1 MAGVQGRMDDM
12 QRRATVVG
20 SGPHGLVAAVTLA
33 RAGYAVRVLE
43 AADAPGGGA
52 RTAELTLPGFR
63 HDVASAVHP
72 ATLASPWFRA
82 FGIAE
87 RVEWIVPD
95 ASFGHPLDDAPAAIA
110 WRSLE
115 RTADGLGSDGPR
127 WRRLFEPLRDH
138 LDDVVEVTSDTL
150 VRVPRHPL
158 ALARFGAR
166 AMGLGTPLE
175 AALLRTEAGRA
186 LWSGVAAHAPSRMPS
201 LAGAGAGALL
211 AAHAHSPHGWP
222 LPRGG
227 AQAITDALVADL
239 AAHGGTV
246 ECGVRVDD
254 LSTLDIGDLRRGDLL
269 FLAGSPRL
277 IETLPGVPARYL
289 RAVRAFRYGPGVAK
303 VDAALDGP
311 IPWRDETLATVPT
324 VHVGGS
330 ATEIRAAESDVISGR
345 VPSRPYVLLT
355 QPSVVDDSRAPAGA
369 AVLWAYVHVPAGSDL
384 DPTEAV
390 LAQLERFAPGVR
402 ERILATHST
411 SAARL
416 AALNPAA
423 IGGDGLGGALTIR
436 NLVRR
441 PVLSGTPWRTPV
453 RGVYLASS
461 GAPPG
466 PSVNGMAGWHAART
480 AIGDAGGGAPELTDL
495 FSGSAVP

>member
-1 MAGVQGRMDDM
+1 M

-52 RTAELTLPGFR
+52 RSAELTLPGFR

-82 FGIAE
+82 FGIAD
-87 RVEWIVPD
+87 RVEWIVPE

-115 RTADGLGSDGPR
+115 RTADGLGADGPR
-127 WRRLFEPLRDH
+127 WRRLFEPVRDH
-138 LDDVVEVTSDTL
+138 LADVVEVTSDTL
-150 VRVPRHPL
+150 LRVPRHPL

-166 AMGLGTPLE
+166 AAGLGTPS
-175 AALLRTEAGRA
+175 ANALLRTEAGRA
-186 LWSGVAAHAPSRMPS
+186 LWAGVAAHAPSRMPS

-211 AAHAHSPHGWP
+211 AAHAHAPHGWP

-227 AQAITDALVADL
+227 AQAITDALLADL
-239 AAHGGTV
+239 AAHGGSV

-254 LSTLDIGDLRRGDLL
+254 LAALDVGDPRRGDLL

-277 IETLPGVPARYL
+277 IETLPDVPPRYL
-289 RAVRAFRYGPGVAK
+289 RAVRRFRYGPGVAK

-311 IPWRDETLATVPT
+311 IPWRDEALAAVPT

-330 ATEIRAAESDVISGR
+330 AHEIRTAESQVLSGR
-345 VPSRPYVLLT
+345 MPSRPYVLLT
-355 QPSVVDDSRAPAGA
+355 QPSVVDDTRAPAGA

-390 LAQLERFAPGVR
+390 LDQLERFAPGVR
-402 ERILATHST
+402 DRMLAIRST

-416 AALNPAA
+416 AVQNPAA
-423 IGGDGLGGALTIR
+423 IGGDGLGGALTVR
-436 NLVRR
+436 NLLRR
-441 PVLSGTPWRTPV
+441 PVVSGTPWRTPV

-461 GAPPG
+461 ATPPG

-480 AIGDAGGGAPELTDL
+480 AIGDAGGGRPGLSDLFPGGDAPE
-495 FSGSAVP
+495 A

>member
-1 MAGVQGRMDDM
+1 MEGM

-87 RVEWIVPD
+87 RIEWIVPE

-110 WRSLE
+110 WRSIE
-115 RTADGLGSDGPR
+115 RTVDGLGTDGPR
-127 WRRLFEPLRDH
+127 WRHLIGPLRDH
-138 LDDVVEVTSDTL
+138 LAEVVDVTSDTL
-150 VRVPRHPL
+150 LKVPRRPL

-166 AMGLGTPLE
+166 AAGLGTALDG
-175 AALLRTEAGRA
+175 ALLRTEAGRA
-186 LWSGVAAHAPSRMPS
+186 LWAGAAAHAPARMPS

-211 AAHAHSPHGWP
+211 AAHAHAPHGWA

-227 AQAITDALVADL
+227 AQAITDALLADL
-239 AAHGGTV
+239 ADHGGTV
-246 ECGVRVDD
+246 ECGVR
-254 LSTLDIGDLRRGDLL
+254 IGDLSALDVGDLARGDLL

-277 IETLPGVPARYL
+277 IETLPGVPGRYL
-289 RAVRAFRYGPGVAK
+289 RAVRQYRYGPGIAK
-303 VDAALDGP
+303 IDAALDGP
-311 IPWRDETLATVPT
+311 IPWRDETLAAVPT

-330 ATEIRAAESDVISGR
+330 AREIRAAESDVLSGR
-345 VPSRPYVLLT
+345 MPSRPYVLLT
-355 QPSVVDDSRAPAGA
+355 QPSVIDDTRAPDGA
-369 AVLWAYVHVPAGSDL
+369 AVLWAYVHVPAGSDI

-402 ERILATHST
+402 GRILAIRST

-416 AALNPAA
+416 AVQNPAA
-423 IGGDGLGGALTIR
+423 IGGDGLGGALTVR
-436 NLVRR
+436 NLLRR
-441 PVLSGTPWRTPV
+441 PVLSRTPWRTPV
-453 RGVYLASS
+453 PGVYLASS
-461 GAPPG
+461 ATPPG

-480 AIGDAGGGAPELTDL
+480 ALGDAGGSRPELTDL
-495 FSGSAVP
+495 FPPAPTPEG